1 MKPISKILMLLCGAA
16 TLFSCEK
23 KGGENPPVIDL
34 EHHYSM
40 VYMLGAAADNHWD
53 SADPLP
59 MTATDNQD
67 VFEYE
72 LELVRSTE
80 NKLLKFCLNVAT
92 WDKAEYLVPVAVEEG
107 QADAFLKEGVNDLV
121 LTSEAKDG
129 VGNLKDWFFGIAAGE
144 SGRYKIEVNP
154 IELTMTAT
162 KLESLPDPEIT
173 EWVEGNLYMVGDAT
187 PNGWEIGNPTP
198 MVRDGD
204 IHTYEGN
211 LAAGEMKI
219 VAEFKWESDTY
230 RPAVAATEISE
241 SGITDGT
248 VVLDPGGSDPDDKKW
263 KVVTPGK
270 YRLTLNTADLTLDV
284 EWLGE

>member
-1 MKPISKILMLLCGAA
+1 MKTTSKIAMLLAGAA
-16 TLFSCEK
+16 VLFSCEK
-23 KGGENPPVIDL
+23 KGSENPPVIDL
-34 EHHYSM
+34 EHHYKM

-59 MTATDNQD
+59 MTATDNPD
-67 VFEYE
+67 IFGYE

-92 WDKAEYLVPVAVEEG
+92 WDKAEYLVPVATEEG
-107 QADAFLKEGVNDLV
+107 QAYAFLKEGVNDLV

-129 VGNLKDWFFGIAAGE
+129 VGNLKDWFFGIAEGQ
-144 SGRYKIEVNP
+144 SGRYRIEVNP
-154 IELTMTAT
+154 IELTLTAT
-162 KLESLPDPEIT
+162 KLESLPDPEVT

-204 IHTYEGN
+204 IHTYEGR

-219 VAEFKWESDTY
+219 VAEFKWDSNTY
-230 RPAVAATEISE
+230 RPAVAGTEISE
-241 SGITDGT
+241 EGVTDGT
-248 VVLDPGGSDPDDKKW
+248 AVLDPGGTDTEDKKW
-263 KVVTPGK
+263 KVVTPGN
-270 YRLTLNTADLTLDV
+270 YRLTLNTTDLTFTA

>member
-1 MKPISKILMLLCGAA
+1 MKTTSKIAMLLASAA
-16 TLFSCEK
+16 VLFSCEK
-23 KGGENPPVIDL
+23 KGSENPPVIDL
-34 EHHYSM
+34 EHHYKM

-59 MTATDNQD
+59 MTATDNPD
-67 VFEYE
+67 IFGYE

-92 WDKAEYLVPVAVEEG
+92 WDKAEYLVPVATEEG
-107 QADAFLKEGVNDLV
+107 QAYAFLKEGVNDLV

-129 VGNLKDWFFGIAAGE
+129 VGNLKDWFFGIAEGQ
-144 SGRYKIEVNP
+144 SGRYRIEVNP
-154 IELTMTAT
+154 IELTLTAT
-162 KLESLPDPEIT
+162 KLESLPDPEVT

-204 IHTYEGN
+204 IHTYEGR

-219 VAEFKWESDTY
+219 VAEFKWDSNTY
-230 RPAVAATEISE
+230 RPAVAGTEISE
-241 SGITDGT
+241 EGVTDGT
-248 VVLDPGGSDPDDKKW
+248 AVLDPGGTDTEDKKW
-263 KVVTPGK
+263 KVVTPGN
-270 YRLTLNTADLTLDV
+270 YRLTLNTTDLTFTA

>member
-1 MKPISKILMLLCGAA
+1 MKTTSKIAMLLAGAA
-16 TLFSCEK
+16 VLFSCEK
-23 KGGENPPVIDL
+23 KGSENPPVIDL
-34 EHHYSM
+34 EHHYKM

-59 MTATDNQD
+59 MMATDNQD
-67 VFEYE
+67 IFEYE

-92 WDKAEYLVPVAVEEG
+92 WDKAEYLVPVATEEG
-107 QADAFLKEGVNDLV
+107 QAYAFLKEGVNDLV

-129 VGNLKDWFFGIAAGE
+129 VGNLKDWFFGIAEGQ
-144 SGRYKIEVNP
+144 SGRYRIEVNP
-154 IELTMTAT
+154 IELTLTAT
-162 KLESLPDPEIT
+162 KLESLPDPEVT

-204 IHTYEGN
+204 IHTYEGR

-219 VAEFKWESDTY
+219 VAEFKWDSNTY
-230 RPAVAATEISE
+230 RPAVAGTEISE
-241 SGITDGT
+241 DGVTDGT
-248 VVLDPGGSDPDDKKW
+248 AVLDPGGTDTDDKKW
-263 KVVTPGK
+263 KVVTPGN
-270 YRLTLNTADLTLDV
+270 YRLTLNTADLTFTA